1 MKEILGALLAAN
13 IIGFGIIAYVL
24 HDHNDEYHNQQ
35 RNINVEV
42 NGPERDRHR
51 DVNVEVFGRPYYR
64 SPHYQRNESWQ
75 RSPHCPSHFRHER
88 HDIYVDVHS
97 RQHYQ
102 YIGSN
107 TYINLSTG
115 YRYCP

>member
-1 MKEILGALLAAN
+1 MKEILGALLVAN

-24 HDHNDEYHNQQ
+24 HDHNDEYHNQR

-42 NGPERDRHR
+42 ERDRPYR
-51 DVNVEVFGRPYYR
+51 DVNVEVFGRSYYR
-64 SPHYQRNESWQ
+64 SPHYQRNENWQ

-88 HDIYVDVHS
+88 HDIYIDVNS

-107 TYINLSTG
+107 TYINLNTG
-115 YRYCP
+115 RRYCP